1 MGRKDLEVY
10 KTAGDL
16 LKFITSS
23 GVRTKMMIG
32 LMQEPQSSGQ
42 MRDAIE
48 VSASTVI
55 HAARDLE
62 KENLLVEKDNGYH
75 LTAIGRIIADKLFD
89 TLHTVGVLNQHRDF
103 WLTHNVMSIPQP
115 FLERIGE
122 IQEYDIITSS
132 VKDIFKTFGIYMDFA
147 TKAREFWGV
156 SPVFVEAFVS
166 LIQKLLKRDANVR
179 LVITEEV
186 MAELINTDRAGLK
199 QSLSNSNLGML
210 VIDEP
215 VKVAF
220 TVTESM
226 LSLGLFGMD
235 GVYDVSHDLVSKH
248 QGAINWGRELF
259 EYYRSQARPL
269 TVEDI

>member
-1 MGRKDLEVY
+1 MGRKDY
-10 KTAGDL
+10 KAYEKAGAI

-32 LMQEPQSSGQ
+32 LLQEPQSSGQ
-42 MRDAIE
+42 MRDAIG

-62 KENLLVEKDNGYH
+62 KEDLLIEKENSYH
-75 LTAIGRIIADKLFD
+75 LTSIGRIIADKLFD
-89 TLHTVGVLNQHRDF
+89 TIHTVGILNHHRDF

-122 IQEYDIITSS
+122 IQEYDIVTSS

-147 TKAREFWGV
+147 TKAQEFWGV

-186 MAELINTDRAGLK
+186 MTELINNDRAGLK
-199 QSLSNSNLGML
+199 ETLSNPNLGL
-210 VIDEP
+210 WVIDEP

-269 TVEDI
+269 AVEDV

>member
-1 MGRKDLEVY
+1 MGRKDY
-10 KTAGDL
+10 KAYEKAGAI

-32 LMQEPQSSGQ
+32 LLQEPQSSGQ
-42 MRDAIE
+42 MRDAIG

-62 KENLLVEKDNGYH
+62 KEDLLIEKENSYH
-75 LTAIGRIIADKLFD
+75 LTS
-89 TLHTVGVLNQHRDF
+89 NF

-122 IQEYDIITSS
+122 IQEYDIVTSS

-147 TKAREFWGV
+147 TKAQEFWGV

-186 MAELINTDRAGLK
+186 MTELINNDRAGLK
-199 QSLSNSNLGML
+199 ETLSNPNLGL
-210 VIDEP
+210 WVIDEP

-269 TVEDI
+269 AVEDV